1 MNPRVTSVRT
11 SENYSLNLQFT
22 NGETKTFDVSPY
34 LSKGIFS
41 ELRDAELFNTARVFN
56 GTVIWAN
63 ELDFCPDT
71 LYLEST

>member
-1 MNPRVTSVRT
+1 MNPRVTSVRPT
-11 SENYSLNLQFT
+11 ENYRLQLQFT

-34 LSKGIFS
+34 LTRGIFT
-41 ELRDAELFNTARVFN
+41 ELQNTTLFKTAKVFN

-71 LYLEST
+71 LYLESE